1 MYQRD
6 GKAAYKA
13 DLSNTQKLMQ
23 HLGNPERG
31 FKSVHV
37 AGTNGKG
44 STSSMLASVLQ
55 GAGYKVGLYTSPH
68 LVDFRERIKING
80 ELIAKREVIHFV
92 EKNRAFFEANALSF
106 FEMTVGLAFQYFR
119 SQKVDIA
126 IVEVGMGGRLD
137 STNVLLPELCVIT
150 NIGRDH
156 TQFLGGTLAGIAA
169 EKAGVIKKETPV
181 VIGEAKPETE
191 PVFTKFAEKN
201 NAEIIF
207 AETKAFKSYVSDLKG
222 NYQQKNIKTAVAV
235 LQQLKKM
242 GWAISGAH
250 IEKGLLNVVKNT
262 GLKGRWQILKHS
274 PKVICDTA
282 HNTDGLQ
289 LTMQQLATEKYDRL
303 HMVLGFVKGKNLS
316 EILPLFPK
324 KAAYYFCRPN
334 VPRGLSAQTV
344 AGAAN
349 TFGLKGKV
357 YPSVGIAHKATLLAA
372 GTHDVIYIGGSTFTV
387 AEVV

>member
-1 MYQRD
+1 MTYPETISWLFAQLPMYQRD

-150 NIGRDH
+150 NI
-156 TQFLGGTLAGIAA
+156 
-169 EKAGVIKKETPV
+169 
-181 VIGEAKPETE
+181 
-191 PVFTKFAEKN
+191 
-201 NAEIIF
+201 
-207 AETKAFKSYVSDLKG
+207 
-222 NYQQKNIKTAVAV
+222 
-235 LQQLKKM
+235 
-242 GWAISGAH
+242 
-250 IEKGLLNVVKNT
+250 
-262 GLKGRWQILKHS
+262 
-274 PKVICDTA
+274 
-282 HNTDGLQ
+282 
-289 LTMQQLATEKYDRL
+289 
-303 HMVLGFVKGKNLS
+303 
-316 EILPLFPK
+316 
-324 KAAYYFCRPN
+324 
-334 VPRGLSAQTV
+334 
-344 AGAAN
+344 
-349 TFGLKGKV
+349 
-357 YPSVGIAHKATLLAA
+357 
-372 GTHDVIYIGGSTFTV
+372 
-387 AEVV
+387 